1 MENNNALTVIV
12 PVYNERVTILDVLN
26 KLQQNLSK
34 IPNATILVVDDGSTD
49 GTRQILELNS
59 DLYDILITI
68 ESNTGKGSA
77 IIAALRGIS
86 DGAVL
91 IQDADLEYDPAE
103 IPRIWE
109 NYSRYGAQFL
119 ITSRLTGYGI
129 VRIHYFWHKIG
140 NKLLTLVFNIINN
153 TTFTD
158 IYSGY
163 LIFDRKFLDASKLR
177 INGWGQQAEILT
189 YLVKN
194 VEKIYEI
201 PIPYYGRSY
210 SEGKKIRASAFFSV
224 VFSILITKFRVLK
237 L

>member
-1 MENNNALTVIV
+1 MDNDNVLTVIV
-12 PVYNERVTILDVLN
+12 PVYNERVTILDVLK

-49 GTRQILELNS
+49 GT
-59 DLYDILITI
+59 LITI
-68 ESNTGKGSA
+68 GSNSGKGSA
-77 IIAALRGIS
+77 IIAALRRIS

-91 IQDADLEYDPAE
+91 VQDADLEYDPDE

-109 NYSRYGAQFL
+109 NYSKYSTQFL
-119 ITSRLTGYGI
+119 MTSRLTGYGI
-129 VRIHYFWHKIG
+129 VRIYYFWHKIG
-140 NKLLTLVFNIINN
+140 NKLLTLVFNVINN

-163 LIFDRKFLDASKLR
+163 LIFDRKFLDVSKLR
-177 INGWGQQAEILT
+177 IKGWGQQAEILT

-194 VEKIYEI
+194 AEKIYEI

-210 SEGKKIRASAFFSV
+210 VEGKKIRATAFFSV
-224 VFSILITKFRVLK
+224 IFSILITKFRVLRK
-237 L
+237 

>member
-1 MENNNALTVIV
+1 MDNDNVLTVIV
-12 PVYNERVTILDVLN
+12 PVYNERVTILDVLK

-49 GTRQILELNS
+49 GTHQILELNS

-68 ESNTGKGSA
+68 GSNSGKGSA
-77 IIAALRGIS
+77 IIAALRRIS

-91 IQDADLEYDPAE
+91 VQDADLEYDPDE

-109 NYSRYGAQFL
+109 NYSKYSTQFL
-119 ITSRLTGYGI
+119 MTSRLTGYGI
-129 VRIHYFWHKIG
+129 VRIYYFWHKIG
-140 NKLLTLVFNIINN
+140 NKLLTLVFNVINN

-163 LIFDRKFLDASKLR
+163 LIFDRKFLDVSKLR
-177 INGWGQQAEILT
+177 IKGWGQQAEILT

-194 VEKIYEI
+194 AEKIYEI

-210 SEGKKIRASAFFSV
+210 VEGKKIRATAFFSV
-224 VFSILITKFRVLK
+224 IFSILITKFRVLRK
-237 L
+237 